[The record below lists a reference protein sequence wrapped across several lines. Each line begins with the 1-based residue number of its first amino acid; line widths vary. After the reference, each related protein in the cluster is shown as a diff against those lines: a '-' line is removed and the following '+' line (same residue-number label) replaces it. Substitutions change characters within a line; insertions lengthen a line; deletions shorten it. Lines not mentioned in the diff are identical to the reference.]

1 MRYTLNCLIAKILCC
16 KISFFG
22 YIIESMKEL
31 ILKKLRKDVKKHSL
45 SGMADKI
52 KIHYT
57 NLYRIVKGV
66 GTCTMKTWEKLETY
80 YNQ

>member
-1 MRYTLNCLIAKILCC
+1 
-16 KISFFG
+16 
-22 YIIESMKEL
+22 MKEI
-31 ILKKLRKDVKKHSL
+31 ILKKLRKDVKKHSI

-52 KIHYT
+52 KIPYT
-57 NLYRIVKGV
+57 NLYRIVKGE

>member
-1 MRYTLNCLIAKILCC
+1 
-16 KISFFG
+16 
-22 YIIESMKEL
+22 MKEI

-52 KIHYT
+52 KIPYT
-57 NLYRIVKGV
+57 SLYRIVKGE

-80 YNQ
+80 YNNTVHLK

>member
-1 MRYTLNCLIAKILCC
+1 
-16 KISFFG
+16 
-22 YIIESMKEL
+22 MKEI

-52 KIHYT
+52 KMPYT

-66 GTCTMKTWEKLETY
+66 GTCTMKTWEKIETY
-80 YNQ
+80 YSQQVVNHAGRPDEPNQRKHRIAVTR